1 MRVLGSF
8 MLIAVVVLSACS
20 SAGGS
25 PAASVAASAPASAA
39 GASTLDGTKWN
50 LTSIGGTTIS
60 ASATP
65 TLEFG
70 TGGMVSGLAGCNNFS
85 GSATIGEGT
94 IEFGP
99 LASTR
104 MACTD
109 DATTQLETQY
119 LAALDE
125 AATWTMAGDSLTIG
139 GGTEL
144 VYAKG

>member
-1 MRVLGSF
+1 MRGLGSF
-8 MLIAVVVLSACS
+8 MLVAVVVLSACS

-25 PAASVAASAPASAA
+25 PAASAPASAA
-39 GASTLDGTKWN
+39 GASTLDGTKWS
-50 LTSIGGTTIS
+50 LTTIGGTTIS